1 MSNNSLFDEN
11 FFYQLDN
18 FFSKLSGSFRR
29 YTPLMIFLLLIL
41 LLLIFGQQLLL
52 LIISGK

>member
-1 MSNNSLFDEN
+1 MANGVVFDES
-11 FFYQLDN
+11 FFRQLSE
-18 FFSKLSGSFRR
+18 FLTKLGENFRR

-52 LIISGK
+52 NIF